1 MTQHFIRKNAGWSWP
16 KRFLANL
23 HEPPYI
29 SVLYGIWY
37 LILTTV
43 GTYSA
48 FNPPITIVTAVGP
61 VAPVTAT
68 LLALAGALGV
78 VTVASGDAWLEKF
91 AVWLGIIAWTTYLG
105 VSAWLWL
112 VTAGNRG
119 MATLGIIAGL
129 FVTGLRFHWIWR
141 ISFSEAKKRRLERKR
156 LNQAHQQ

>member
-1 MTQHFIRKNAGWSWP
+1 MTQKYIRTGAGWSWP

-37 LILTTV
+37 LILTSI

-68 LLALAGALGV
+68 LLALAGVLGV

-91 AVWLGIIAWTTYLG
+91 AAWLGIIAWTIYMG
-105 VSAWLWL
+105 VSGWLWL
-112 VTAGNRG
+112 VTSGNRG

-141 ISFSEAKKRRLERKR
+141 ISFSEAKKRRLERRR
-156 LNQAHQQ
+156 LRQAHQQ